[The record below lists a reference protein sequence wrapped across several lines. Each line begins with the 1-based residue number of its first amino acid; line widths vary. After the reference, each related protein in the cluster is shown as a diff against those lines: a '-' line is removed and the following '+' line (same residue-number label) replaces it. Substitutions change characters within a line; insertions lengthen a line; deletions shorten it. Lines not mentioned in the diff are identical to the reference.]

1 MRHLLV
7 ILVILATP
15 FTASADSELGVALKG
30 GPNTATL
37 SANNRFGRH
46 GFSGG
51 VASHLRWPLAER
63 VSLAG
68 QVELLY
74 VARGAEAIFND
85 VLAAKFRQHY
95 LDVTLAARPAVR
107 LGPASLYLL
116 LGGGLNV
123 LVSASREDPSGVKE
137 DTTDG
142 LRRLDVA
149 LLVGA
154 GVAWHLPRRDVG
166 PFHLGA
172 AFLEARH
179 DRGLIDIDRMD
190 GGFENRASSLML
202 GLSFVLGPS
211 VPPPA
216 AGAATAE

>member
-1 MRHLLV
+1 MKRLLV
-7 ILVILATP
+7 IVVILATP
-15 FTASADSELGVALKG
+15 FTVSAESELGVALKG

-37 SANNRFGRH
+37 SADNRFGRH

-63 VSLAG
+63 FSLGG

-74 VARGAEAIFND
+74 VSRGAEAIFND

-107 LGPASLYLL
+107 FGPASLYLL

-123 LVSASREDPSGVKE
+123 LVSASREDPSGEKE
-137 DTTDG
+137 DITDG
-142 LRRLDVA
+142 LRRIDVA
-149 LLVGA
+149 LLAGA
-154 GVAWHLPRRDVG
+154 GVALHLPHRAVG
-166 PFHLGA
+166 PFHLGT
-172 AFLEARH
+172 AFLEVRH
-179 DRGLIDIDRMD
+179 DHGLIDIDLMD

-202 GLSFVLGPS
+202 GLSFVLGPGDT
-211 VPPPA
+211 PPA
-216 AGAATAE
+216 AGATAAE